1 MSSQLQRDEPGTECV
16 RRIVRREAKKALQ
29 HLPRR
34 QQPKDVAVHDARKQI
49 KRARAAL
56 RLVRE
61 PLGERRYHRENAA
74 LRDAAKPLSAVRDAK
89 ILVEAF
95 DALVGASAGNGSPLR
110 PVRDALVR
118 HQLRTRRR
126 LFGAKAPL
134 KPTRRELQSFRRR
147 AQGWRL
153 GRRSWTA
160 LGTGVER
167 VYRAGRKQLE
177 TARTRPSDENLHE
190 LRKQAKYLWQ
200 QLEIIEPIA
209 PSTIQ
214 AMVER
219 AHQLADRLGEDHDL
233 AVLRV
238 RLSRSNGRVPRSAAR
253 TVSLRIG
260 RARGELQRKAFDIA
274 ERVYREKPGQLAK
287 RLERRWQAWR
297 NGGR

>member
-1 MSSQLQRDEPGTECV
+1 MSSRLQRDEPGTESV

-49 KRARAAL
+49 KKVRAAL

-95 DALVGASAGNGSPLR
+95 DTLVGASARNDSRLQPLR
-110 PVRDALVR
+110 ELLVR
-118 HQLRTRRR
+118 HQLRTRQR
-126 LFGAKAPL
+126 LLGAKAPL
-134 KPTRRELQSFRRR
+134 KPTRRQLQSFRRR

-160 LGTGVER
+160 LGAGVER
-167 VYRAGRKQLE
+167 VYRAGREQLE
-177 TARTRPSDENLHE
+177 AARTRPSDENLHE

-200 QLEIIEPIA
+200 QLEILAPIA
-209 PSTIQ
+209 PLTIQ

-233 AVLRV
+233 AVLKV
-238 RLSRSNGRVPRSAAR
+238 RLSQSNGQVPRSAAR
-253 TVSLRIG
+253 AVSLRIG
-260 RARGELQRKAFDIA
+260 RARGELQRKALDIA
-274 ERVYREKPGQLAK
+274 KGVYREKPGRLSK
-287 RLERRWQAWR
+287 RLERRWRAWR